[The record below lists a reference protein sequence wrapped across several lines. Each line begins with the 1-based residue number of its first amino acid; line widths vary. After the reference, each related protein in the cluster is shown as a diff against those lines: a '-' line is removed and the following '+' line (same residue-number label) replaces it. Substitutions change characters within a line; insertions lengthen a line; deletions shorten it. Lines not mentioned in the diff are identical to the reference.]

1 MTKFTFRL
9 FCLFALVIAALI
21 HVSFGAA
28 AQETD
33 KGQPVDQISDPT
45 VTSVLDMFR
54 FEPDLVRLPVGGRV
68 TFNNSRGQ
76 HTVKSA
82 KGLLPEG
89 VEKISIANTSSETR
103 TLDIPGLYVLTCKV
117 HGRYGMV
124 MLIAV
129 GEPET
134 WTHAANTWTRSLSGR
149 AGEKLG
155 HLLQRLE
162 EETTE

>member
-9 FCLFALVIAALI
+9 FCFTALIVAALI

-28 AQETD
+28 AQEND
-33 KGQPVDQISDPT
+33 NGQSVNQISDPT
-45 VTSVLDMFR
+45 AARVLDMFR
-54 FEPDLVRLPVGGRV
+54 FEPDLVRIPVGGRV

-82 KGLLPEG
+82 KGMLPAG

-103 TLDIPGLYVLTCKV
+103 TLEVPGLYILTCKV

-129 GEPET
+129 GKPET
-134 WTHAANTWTRSLSGR
+134 WINPASTWTKTLSGR
-149 AGEKLG
+149 AGEKLAQ
-155 HLLQRLE
+155 LLERLE
-162 EETTE
+162 AKTAE